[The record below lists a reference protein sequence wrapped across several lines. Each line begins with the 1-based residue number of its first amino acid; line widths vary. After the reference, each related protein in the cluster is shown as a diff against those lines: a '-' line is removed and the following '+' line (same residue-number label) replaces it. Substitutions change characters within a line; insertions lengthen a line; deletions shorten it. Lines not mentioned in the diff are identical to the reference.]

1 MKKNLLTLLIALFWA
16 SLAYASERPIVGI
29 TPSYDSEQLNL
40 HYDYIEAVLENG
52 GTPVVLAPTTDEEVI
67 RRYVE
72 MLDAAVFSGGMDI
85 YPELYGQKAHST
97 TKVMD
102 PLRSAFEQKFI
113 TAFLQSGKPV
123 LGICL
128 GMQFS
133 NVVQGGTM
141 YQDIPS
147 LIGERV
153 RHRNGERYTNFHAVG
168 IARGSRLE
176 KILGKTSARV
186 ISRHH
191 QAVDRL
197 GKNLA
202 VSARSSDGVIEAL
215 ERTDGPFGIFV
226 QWHPE
231 SLKNADPEHRNRL
244 LKALI
249 EAAAAR

>member
-1 MKKNLLTLLIALFWA
+1 MFTKFSEFIKFKILFEIVYKFALKKRGK
-16 SLAYASERPIVGI
+16 SR
-29 TPSYDSEQLNL
+29 Q
-40 HYDYIEAVLENG
+40 
-52 GTPVVLAPTTDEEVI
+52 VI
-67 RRYVE
+67 RSYVE
-72 MLDAAVFSGGMDI
+72 MLDAAVLSGGMDI
-85 YPELYGQKAHST
+85 FPELYGQKPHST

-113 TAFLQSGKPV
+113 AAFLQSGKPV

-133 NVVQGGTM
+133 NVVLGGTIF
-141 YQDIPS
+141 QDIPS
-147 LIGERV
+147 LVGERV

-197 GKNLA
+197 GNNLA
-202 VSARSSDGVIEAL
+202 VAARSSDGVIEAI

-244 LKALI
+244 FKALV
-249 EAAAAR
+249 EAAAPR